1 MSRSIRWHKRGVVTF
16 LAILMLPAAICRASP
31 AMTGKFWAQFAASST
46 PQNGLPDGY
55 DPRRDPEKDL
65 DAARGEAKKAGK
77 NIFVEVGGEWCTW
90 CHILDRFFHE
100 HPNLEALRNKN
111 YVPMKVSIEPG
122 ESQPRVFLSLPLH
135 SWVSAYLH
143 FGRRG
148 EIDSL
153 TTNQRARGR
162 PKLQRKAVSEIAG
175 AVRPEAAARSARCPV
190 KPSKKIRNVT

>member
-1 MSRSIRWHKRGVVTF
+1 MSRSIRWHKRGAVTF

-100 HPNLEALRNKN
+100 HPNLEALRDKN
-111 YVPMKVSIEPG
+111 CVPMKVSMSQENPNRAFFSRFPYIHGYPHIFILDAEG
-122 ESQPRVFLSLPLH
+122 KLIRSQPTKVLEDGQSYNAKRFQKLLEQCAPKRQRVARAVLSSHL
-135 SWVSAYLH
+135 
-143 FGRRG
+143 
-148 EIDSL
+148 
-153 TTNQRARGR
+153 
-162 PKLQRKAVSEIAG
+162 RKYAM
-175 AVRPEAAARSARCPV
+175 
-190 KPSKKIRNVT
+190 